1 MKHNKRHSNNLW
13 HRFLDHYHHD
23 EQQQPQQ
30 HEQQQPQ
37 QKDLKPAPLD
47 ADQEKILAS
56 FGVLVRARFGDG
68 WKRRYLVSFLH
79 DADWDMTQALADME
93 DCQDANYGLLAAP
106 PSSCSPCGGLLGCEN
121 DQGTSCYLDAL
132 LFAMYIG
139 LTSFDPMLLGDPF
152 EPALSPTP
160 VSPSTPLEQQQQQ
173 QRYRHRHH
181 RFFSKYHHHHRR
193 RHRLLTPFRTSTPPP
208 PSPPPLP
215 PSSRTVDTR
224 QRTLDDLHIK
234 TNPSILINNNSSS
247 SSDSNDDD
255 LALQQK
261 HYLQRTLRLFV
272 NKLRKGQLVKTSN
285 VAQVR
290 RALMQNG
297 WYGPDPETQQ
307 WQQEDVSEL
316 FLFLTSIFDSPYLP
330 FQLRLFHGANKDMDD
345 DRIMTDRLLPLSL
358 PPPDDE
364 QQEPIRLETI
374 LVDQFYNSVVSGVKR
389 KVDLEEQAPEE
400 TEQQPIA
407 RSWNS
412 SSSTGSMDSTD
423 KGILEIITTPT
434 KQSADPMKKSSSS
447 SPPISRGTPQRRE
460 TEVDAWQAMELLPFY
475 SSSSSNGNSN
485 DNLDYYPDTHLVLPL
500 VLKRYKTNNNGN
512 AYVKDTRPVLV
523 PPIIPFHQF
532 VNQNTDNAVCSQCN
546 VKMDYVMSLKSI
558 VAHQGS
564 SPYSGHYVAYTKLL
578 SAVPDHS
585 VWLKFDDL
593 NSQER
598 VTYDMSEAQVLDQ
611 VAEHGYLFFYELN
624 RLCSTCLQQSFE
636 RMMDQQ
642 NENNNTSGSDDSQS
656 DKDDVDT
663 AAVEEEVEQ
672 EEDITTKQH
681 QQEHE
686 SSHDKMVKLVEQ
698 KEVDNDANKETPPT
712 TISSSVD
719 KKGALSVQEP
729 EDWVETVASSSSD
742 ATTTTTT
749 TTTAAAKPAVNP
761 TSSSDKC
768 LMM

>member
-13 HRFLDHYHHD
+13 HQFLDHYHHD
-23 EQQQPQQ
+23 EQQQ
-30 HEQQQPQ
+30 EQQQQ
-37 QKDLKPAPLD
+37 QRKDIKPTPLD
-47 ADQEKILAS
+47 AGQEKILAS
-56 FGVLVRARFGDG
+56 FGLLVRARFGDG
-68 WKRRYLVSFLH
+68 WKRRYLVSFLQ

-106 PSSCSPCGGLLGCEN
+106 PTSCSPCGGLLGCEN

-160 VSPSTPLEQQQQQ
+160 VSPSTPLEQQQ
-173 QRYRHRHH
+173 RYRHRHH
-181 RFFSKYHHHHRR
+181 RFFSKYHHQQRR
-193 RHRLLTPFRTSTPPP
+193 RHRLLTPFRTSSPPPPP
-208 PSPPPLP
+208 PSPPPR
-215 PSSRTVDTR
+215 SSRTVDTR

-234 TNPSILINNNSSS
+234 TNPSILINNNSST

-272 NKLRKGQLVKTSN
+272 NKLH
-285 VAQVR
+285 
-290 RALMQNG
+290 
-297 WYGPDPETQQ
+297 PETQQ

-358 PPPDDE
+358 PPPDDD

-389 KVDLEEQAPEE
+389 KVDLDEQAPEE
-400 TEQQPIA
+400 TEQLPIA

-412 SSSTGSMDSTD
+412 SSSTGSVDSTD

-434 KQSADPMKKSSSS
+434 KQSADPVKKSSSS
-447 SPPISRGTPQRRE
+447 SPPIPRGTPQRRE

-475 SSSSSNGNSN
+475 SSSSSSGGTN
-485 DNLDYYPDTHLVLPL
+485 DSLDYYPDTHLVLPL

-585 VWLKFDDL
+585 IWLKFDDL

-598 VTYDMSEAQVLDQ
+598 VTYDMNEAQVLDQ
-611 VAEHGYLFFYELN
+611 VAENGYLFFYELN
-624 RLCSTCLQQSFE
+624 RLCPTCLQQSFD

-642 NENNNTSGSDDSQS
+642 NENNNTSASDDSQS

-663 AAVEEEVEQ
+663 AAVEEEVER
-672 EEDITTKQH
+672 EEDITTKQ
-681 QQEHE
+681 QQEHK
-686 SSHDKMVKLVEQ
+686 SPHDPTEQ
-698 KEVDNDANKETPPT
+698 KETDDDTNKETPPT
-712 TISSSVD
+712 TTSSFLD
-719 KKGALSVQEP
+719 KKAALLAQEP
-729 EDWVETVASSSSD
+729 EDWVETVASPSSD
-742 ATTTTTT
+742 T
-749 TTTAAAKPAVNP
+749 TTTAEAAKPVVNS
-761 TSSSDKC
+761 TNSSDKC
-768 LMM
+768 VVM